1 MLFVIIILVTL
12 FNISGELLGV
22 EYLYSQTGRSQST
35 VDREEPEV
43 EDVIDEIVDAGIGE
57 VATETIG
64 DPTGNHSFFPSLP
77 KSKSLVQA
85 IPPTTKRAKRVLV
98 QLPQP
103 SLDVTSD
110 VEDETIGD
118 PTGNLS
124 FFPSLPSKSLP
135 SKPLLQG
142 IRPTA
147 KPTTQPTAKR
157 ATRVLVQLPQPS
169 LDVTSDVEDPP
180 GNKRARI
187 VDVPTEGTSNVSI
200 FLRGHNFSKYK
211 YFSEIDITHS
221 G

>member
-12 FNISGELLGV
+12 LNIAGELLGV
-22 EYLYSQTGRSQST
+22 EYLYSQTGKSMEQST

-57 VATETIG
+57 VEDETIG
-64 DPTGNHSFFPSLP
+64 DPSGNLSFFPSLP

-124 FFPSLPSKSLP
+124 LFPSLPSKSLP
-135 SKPLLQG
+135 SKSLQG
-142 IRPTA
+142 IRPTT
-147 KPTTQPTAKR
+147 KPTTKR
-157 ATRVLVQLPQPS
+157 AKRVLVQLPQPS

-180 GNKRARI
+180 GNKRART
-187 VDVPTEGTSNVSI
+187 VDVSTEGTSNVSMFI
-200 FLRGHNFSKYK
+200 HTYPYFQGDIIYLNINTFLR
-211 YFSEIDITHS
+211 
-221 G
+221 